1 MPCPVPSVQYSAF
14 TTNKCAFAALALVD
28 EYEEGDSEDNDDDDK
43 EVCDTPAPLGG
54 ASKRAS
60 SGPAPAAKRS
70 SNLLFS
76 RQ

>member
-1 MPCPVPSVQYSAF
+1 
-14 TTNKCAFAALALVD
+14 VD
-28 EYEEGDSEDNDDDDK
+28 EYEEGDSEDNDDDDE